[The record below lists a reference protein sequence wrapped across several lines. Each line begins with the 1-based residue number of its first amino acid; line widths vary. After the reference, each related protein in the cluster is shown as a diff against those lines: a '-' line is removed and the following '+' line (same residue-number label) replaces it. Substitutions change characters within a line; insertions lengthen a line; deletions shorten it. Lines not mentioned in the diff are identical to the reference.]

1 MERDQAIIEA
11 VYTYRALTAAQIEAL
26 FFGSDEQPTAERGRV
41 NSRCLY
47 RLQLLYQHGY
57 LFRDEQAQKL
67 SEGRKPL
74 VYFLDTKGAELLA
87 QAQSIP
93 VRDLDWRPSHND
105 VKQPFL
111 EHLLASNDVRVA
123 FTTTAASHDYHIVEW
138 RDELALRRPQMK
150 DQVTIKGPGGAQAR
164 VAVVP
169 DGYCRLDAGSDIF
182 NFFFEIDMR
191 TVTGEASKW
200 GKRDWARKVK
210 VFLEYYRSGLYQK
223 RYHTADMRV
232 LTITTGETR
241 LANLKRITEAAG
253 GKARFWFTTFERMRA
268 ADVFHSPIWSI
279 SKREDLHAIIGPAE
293 ETADEPPR

>member
-1 MERDQAIIEA
+1 M
-11 VYTYRALTAAQIEAL
+11 
-26 FFGSDEQPTAERGRV
+26 
-41 NSRCLY
+41 
-47 RLQLLYQHGY
+47 YQHGY

-87 QAQSIP
+87 QLRAIP

-123 FTTTAASHDYHIVEW
+123 FTTNAVSHDYHIVEW

-150 DQVTIKGPGGAQAR
+150 DLVTIKGPVGAQAR

-169 DGYCRLDAGSDIF
+169 DGYCRLDAGSDIY

-223 RYHTADMRV
+223 RYQTADMRV

-253 GKARFWFTTFERMRA
+253 GKARFWFTTFELVA
-268 ADVFHSPIWSI
+268 QGDVLTKPIWWVASR
-279 SKREDLHAIIGPAE
+279 KERHALLS
-293 ETADEPPR
+293 